1 MTHICFKQIQNI
13 SKMSFFKKI
22 FGSNEEFAV
31 DSQQIDQDKQQ
42 SVEQELTK
50 EETFSIAFKNNGG
63 KFLFCENFEEVK
75 SSLEDILEEN
85 DWFESDVLCNEPQLF
100 PLLKDNNLNHVDIL
114 NQKFLFAT
122 CESLIAE
129 DGSILFCSTQIKQ
142 CKPNALPNN
151 IIVFSTTSRIENTRN
166 EALSAFQ
173 GRYKSPYPD
182 NVTAIK
188 YFEKSQEEDF
198 LQYGSSAKNI
208 YLLLLEE

>member
-1 MTHICFKQIQNI
+1 MTDICFKQIQNI

-22 FGSNEEFAV
+22 FGSNDEAADDAKHIE
-31 DSQQIDQDKQQ
+31 QEKQL
-42 SVEQELTK
+42 SFDHELTK
-50 EETFSIAFKNNGG
+50 EETFSLAYKNNGG
-63 KFLFCENFEEVK
+63 KFLYCENFDEVK
-75 SSLEDILEEN
+75 SSLEDILQEN

-100 PLLKDNNLNHVDIL
+100 SLLKENNLNHIDTI
-114 NQKFLFAT
+114 NQKFLFST

-173 GRYKSPYPD
+173 RRYKSPYPD

-188 YFEKSQEEDF
+188 YFEKSKEEDF
-198 LQYGSSAKNI
+198 
-208 YLLLLEE
+208 